1 MPDTVFMKRALAL
14 AENSAGL
21 ASPNPAVGCVV
32 VKDRQ
37 IVGEGVHDYD
47 KLDHAEVVAVRNAGA
62 NAGGATVFL
71 TLEPCCHTG
80 RTGPCTEA
88 LIAADVSRVVIAT
101 EDPNPK
107 VAGKGVA
114 QLQAAHIRV
123 EVGLLGDHAQR
134 LNDGYARYITTGQ
147 PFVLL
152 KCAVSLD
159 GRIAPARGTLP
170 QGERF
175 RVTGAAAH
183 ARVHAMRNRAD
194 AILTGIGTVLADDA
208 LLTDR
213 SGLPRRRPLLR
224 VVLDSHLRLPLDGKL
239 ARSAKDNPVLL
250 CYHHA
255 SPEKVDRLQGAGI
268 ELFKIESRGGLVSAS
283 AVLRHLAKR
292 EITGVLVEA
301 GAQLTT
307 HVLSSGLADQVA
319 LFYAPIVL
327 GANAIPLFVSRLPE
341 PLRLKKIS
349 VESVGTDTLVS
360 GFLRDPWPLN
370 LRATPTYNAAEPRA

>member
-1 MPDTVFMKRALAL
+1 MKRALAL
-14 AENSAGL
+14 AESAAGM
-21 ASPNPAVGCVV
+21 ASPNPAVGCVL
-32 VKDRQ
+32 VKDGK
-37 IVGEGVHDYD
+37 IVGEGFHEYD
-47 KLDHAEVVAVRNAGA
+47 KLDHAEIIALRNAGA
-62 NAGGATVFL
+62 AASGATVYT

-80 RTGPCTEA
+80 RTPPCTDA

-101 EDPNPK
+101 PDPNPK
-107 VAGKGVA
+107 VSGQGIA
-114 QLQAAHIRV
+114 QLRDARISV
-123 EVGLLGDHAQR
+123 EVGLLSDQAQH
-134 LNDGYARYITTGQ
+134 LNNSYARYITTGQ

-170 QGERF
+170 AGERF
-175 RVTGAAAH
+175 RVTGAVAH
-183 ARVHAMRNRAD
+183 ARVHTMRNRAD

-224 VVLDSHLRLPLDGKL
+224 VVLDSHLRTPLDGKL
-239 ARSAKDNPVLL
+239 ARSAKDSPVLL

-255 SPEKVDRLQGAGI
+255 APEKVDRLRNAGI
-268 ELFKIESRGGLVSAS
+268 QLFHIESRGGLVSAS
-283 AVLRHLAKR
+283 AVLHHLAER
-292 EITGVLVEA
+292 EITSVLVEA

-307 HVLSSGLADQVA
+307 HLLSSGLADEVA

-327 GANAIPLFVSRLPE
+327 GAGAIPLFVSRLPE

-349 VESVGTDTLVS
+349 VEAAGTDTLVT
-360 GFLRDPWPLN
+360 GYLRDPWPHHLQTIP
-370 LRATPTYNAAEPRA
+370 AVHDAEAWR

>member
-1 MPDTVFMKRALAL
+1 MSDNLFMRRALAL
-14 AENSAGL
+14 AEKSAGP
-21 ASPNPAVGCVV
+21 ASPNPTVGCVI
-32 VKDRQ
+32 VKDGQ
-37 IVGEGVHDYD
+37 VVGEGFHSYD
-47 KLDHAEVVAVRNAGA
+47 KLDHAEIVALRHAGENAA
-62 NAGGATVFL
+62 RATVYV
-71 TLEPCCHTG
+71 TLEPCCHYG
-80 RTGPCTEA
+80 RTGPCTDA
-88 LIAADVSRVVIAT
+88 LIAADVSRVVVAT
-101 EDPNPK
+101 EDPNPR
-107 VAGKGVA
+107 VAGKGIA
-114 QLQAAHIRV
+114 QLRDAKIRV
-123 EVGLLGDHAQR
+123 EIGLLGERAQR
-134 LNDGYARYITTGQ
+134 LNDAYARYITTGQ

-159 GRIAPARGTLP
+159 GRIAPAHGTLP

-213 SGLPRRRPLLR
+213 SGLQRSRPLLR
-224 VVLDSHLRLPLDGKL
+224 VVLDSHLRMPLDGRL
-239 ARSAKDNPVLL
+239 ARSAKDSPVLL

-255 SPEKVDRLQGAGI
+255 SQEKVDRLRGAGI
-268 ELFKIESRGGLVSAS
+268 DLFKVESRGGLVSAS
-283 AVLRHLAKR
+283 AVLRHLAKQ

-370 LRATPTYNAAEPRA
+370 LQASHAFHGEEAQA

>member
-1 MPDTVFMKRALAL
+1 MPDTPFMKRALAL
-14 AENSAGL
+14 AESAAGM
-21 ASPNPAVGCVV
+21 ASPNPAVGCVL
-32 VKDRQ
+32 VKDGK
-37 IVGEGVHDYD
+37 IVGEGFHEYD
-47 KLDHAEVVAVRNAGA
+47 KLDHAEIIALRNAGA
-62 NAGGATVFL
+62 AASGATVYT

-80 RTGPCTEA
+80 RTPPCTDA

-101 EDPNPK
+101 PDPNPK
-107 VAGKGVA
+107 VSGQGIA
-114 QLQAAHIRV
+114 QLRDARISV
-123 EVGLLGDHAQR
+123 EVGLLSDQAQH
-134 LNDGYARYITTGQ
+134 LNNSYARYITTGQ

-170 QGERF
+170 AGERF
-175 RVTGAAAH
+175 RVTGAVAH
-183 ARVHAMRNRAD
+183 ARVHTMRNRAD

-224 VVLDSHLRLPLDGKL
+224 VVLDSHLRTPLDGKL
-239 ARSAKDNPVLL
+239 ARSAKDSPVLL

-255 SPEKVDRLQGAGI
+255 APEKVDRLRNAGI
-268 ELFKIESRGGLVSAS
+268 QLFHIESRGGLVSAS
-283 AVLRHLAKR
+283 AVLHHLAER
-292 EITGVLVEA
+292 EITSVLVEA

-307 HVLSSGLADQVA
+307 HLLSSGLADEVA

-327 GANAIPLFVSRLPE
+327 GAGAIPLFVSRLPE

-349 VESVGTDTLVS
+349 VEAAGTDTLVT
-360 GFLRDPWPLN
+360 GYLRDPWPHHLQTIP
-370 LRATPTYNAAEPRA
+370 AVHDAEAWR